1 MFGGDV
7 IVLRGGFAVAKLSA
21 AASNEAKR
29 AFSHWGV
36 SFPSGFF
43 TVGLTSVGAAD
54 SEDTVDFEFDHS
66 GELEEEAKV
75 LASLCSGHSKKQVRS
90 ESESDDEI
98 DVSRI

>member
-1 MFGGDV
+1 M

-43 TVGLTSVGAAD
+43 TVGLTSVGAAE

-75 LASLCSGHSKKQVRS
+75 LASLCSGHSKKVARS